1 MYNVDQEKVRE
12 LSLTPRQWNG
22 QGLLGCDV
30 SFGFFNKLPLR
41 RKDLQ
46 QMKKPQG
53 LHSVFD
59 KLTRDKTESQIEIKD
74 NKRDDIS
81 ITKKESE
88 INVQASYQ

>member
-1 MYNVDQEKVRE
+1 
-12 LSLTPRQWNG
+12 
-22 QGLLGCDV
+22 
-30 SFGFFNKLPLR
+30 
-41 RKDLQ
+41 
-46 QMKKPQG
+46 MKKPQG